1 MLQLE
6 NQPPMQNFRKT
17 AKMTKKIFRRRRVKL
32 IAQKHHYSMRLY

>member
-17 AKMTKKIFRRRRVKL
+17 AKMTKNFL
-32 IAQKHHYSMRLY
+32 DAAGLS